1 MFIVVF
7 RRLNCLLNYNMK
19 IDYITDARIE
29 NRKQDWWDVSFNVK
43 LKSEHKHEKKVYLKQ
58 HKMSSAVFHTNSREY
73 IYLNA
78 ILFKEDDDETTFTSS
93 RGVYLNEKL
102 NETIDS
108 AQEIRSFPF
117 IEKVFTVKVE
127 TKEVDKKTVYFIK
140 DKSQL
145 EEVWKHYK
153 HPESKRILIERL

>member
-1 MFIVVF
+1 MST
-7 RRLNCLLNYNMK
+7 
-19 IDYITDARIE
+19 DYKADLRIE
-29 NRKQDWWDVSFNVK
+29 NRKQDWWDVSFNIK
-43 LKSEHKHEKKVYLKQ
+43 LKSEHKHEKKVHLKQ
-58 HKMSSAVFHTNSREY
+58 HKMSSGVFQSSNREY

-78 ILFKEDDDETTFTSS
+78 ILFKEDEDEATFTSN
-93 RGVYLNEKL
+93 GGIYLGEELNEV
-102 NETIDS
+102 IDS

>member
-1 MFIVVF
+1 M
-7 RRLNCLLNYNMK
+7 LTKYT
-19 IDYITDARIE
+19 TDARIE
-29 NRKQDWWDVSFNVK
+29 NRKQDWWDVSFDV
-43 LKSEHKHEKKVYLKQ
+43 EHKYEKKVYLKQ
-58 HKMSSAVFHTNSREY
+58 HKMSSGVFQTSNREY

-78 ILFKEDDDETTFTSS
+78 ILFKEDGDENTFTSN
-93 RGVYLNEKL
+93 RGVYLNEEL

-127 TKEVDKKTVYFIK
+127 TKEVEKKTVYFIK
-140 DKSQL
+140 DKNQL

-153 HPESKRILIERL
+153 HPESKRILIEKL